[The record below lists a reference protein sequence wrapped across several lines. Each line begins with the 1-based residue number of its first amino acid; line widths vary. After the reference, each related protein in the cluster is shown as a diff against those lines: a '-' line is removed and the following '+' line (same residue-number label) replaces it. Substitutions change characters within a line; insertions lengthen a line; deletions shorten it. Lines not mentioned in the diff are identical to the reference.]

1 MPLTHIPHPL
11 SAMPQRSRR
20 DASHARS
27 GRRALIAA
35 AALAALPLAAGA
47 QAFPTRPITLI
58 VPFAAGGGTD
68 SIARDLAKTLG
79 EKLGQ
84 SVVVDNKGGGGG
96 VIGAQAVAKAPADG
110 YTLLF
115 ATSTFV
121 TNAVLGGT
129 APYAVDRD
137 FTPLAMLGRGPLMV
151 VASKPLGVHSVAELV
166 TAAKARPQGL
176 DYCSAGPGSINHL
189 AGELFRQKT
198 GLNLTHVPYKGSGPA
213 TLDLLADRVQ
223 LFFATVPTILPY
235 VKDDRVTLLAVTGAK
250 RSPLYPQVPT
260 MAEAGVKNFDI
271 TTWWGVLAPPKMPP
285 ALVAQLNK
293 AINEAA
299 ARGPV
304 QERLSS
310 EGAESISGSPEDFRK
325 TLGTELAGWRAVV
338 KNADLKLQ

>member
-1 MPLTHIPHPL
+1 MPEIQNPP
-11 SAMPQRSRR
+11 APARR
-20 DASHARS
+20 RT
-27 GRRALIAA
+27 LAA
-35 AALAALPLAAGA
+35 AALLAALPLAALA
-47 QAFPTRPITLI
+47 QQPFPSRAITLI

-84 SVVVDNKGGGGG
+84 PVVVDNKGGGGG
-96 VIGAQAVAKAPADG
+96 VIGAQTVAKAPADG

-121 TNAVLGGT
+121 TNAVLGGA
-129 APYAVDRD
+129 APYAVDKD

-151 VASKPLGVHSVAELV
+151 VASKPLGVHSIAELLA
-166 TAAKARPQGL
+166 AAKSRPQGL

-198 GLNLTHVPYKGSGPA
+198 RLNLTHVPYKGSGPA

-235 VKDDRVTLLAVTGAK
+235 VKDDRVSLLAVTGAK

-260 MAEAGVKNFDI
+260 MAESGIQDFDI

-310 EGAESISGSPEDFRK
+310 EGAESISGSADDFRK

-338 KNADLKLQ
+338 KNADLKMQ

>member
-1 MPLTHIPHPL
+1 M
-11 SAMPQRSRR
+11 RSFPN
-20 DASHARS
+20 A
-27 GRRALIAA
+27 IAA
-35 AALAALPLAAGA
+35 ITLACTAAMATAPA
-47 QAFPTRPITLI
+47 QAQAQPPYPARAITLI

-84 SVVVDNKGGGGG
+84 PVVVDNRGGGGG
-96 VIGAQAVAKAPADG
+96 VIGAQAVSKAPADG

-121 TNAVLGGT
+121 TNAVFAGT

-151 VASKPLGVHSVAELV
+151 VTSKQMNVRTVPELIAE
-166 TAAKARPQGL
+166 ARRRPQGI

-198 GLNLTHVPYKGSGPA
+198 GLNMTHVPYKGSGPA
-213 TLDLLADRVQ
+213 TLDLMADRVQ
-223 LFFATVPTILPY
+223 LFFATVPTILPL
-235 VKDDRVTLLAVTGAK
+235 VKDDRVTLLAVTGAR

-260 MAEAGVKNFDI
+260 MLESGVAGFDI

-285 ALVAQLNK
+285 ALVARLNA

-299 ARGPV
+299 AHGPV
-304 QERLSS
+304 PERLDH
-310 EGAESISGSPEDFRK
+310 EGAESISGSPEDFRR
-325 TLGTELAGWRAVV
+325 TLAAELANWRAVV
-338 KNADLKLQ
+338 KNAGIRMQ